1 MTPWTYKAPPAPEVP
16 PPDCD
21 MTREQWMQLTPG
33 YRREIWRGWD
43 RIQKKEAN
51 A

>member
-1 MTPWTYKAPPAPEVP
+1 MQGR

-33 YRREIWRGWD
+33 YRREIWRGWE
-43 RIQKKEAN
+43 RIQQKGQ
-51 A
+51 